1 LSGLKE
7 TEGGQMT
14 RITAPCKSKVGA

>member
-1 LSGLKE
+1 LSDLKE